1 MVRNCQMAPKKP
13 EANAPPSRAKDQN
26 AILRSSNKK
35 NRQHP
40 PPTSRHWSVLTLHP
54 VMSLFDIRST
64 TSSSIYGIIRSS
76 REAIPIQ
83 KLKTITTNRLSLVE
97 EDPRYVELLVSI
109 YSPPEDQDEK
119 NTDFKVVMPQTWSP
133 KMYLGALNQSIRTNR
148 LLSLESINL
157 CGRNYTT
164 INELNW
170 LFPLKKEIIHM
181 RLVTSA
187 SYLHLY
193 GGEFQNKI
201 P

>member
-1 MVRNCQMAPKKP
+1 MNQWECSKNVSCHNERRHQNNKEATMVRNCQMAPKKP

-26 AILRSSNKK
+26 AILWSSNKK

-119 NTDFKVVMPQTWSP
+119 KHRFQGCHASNLEPQDVSWGSQP
-133 KMYLGALNQSIRTNR
+133 VHKD
-148 LLSLESINL
+148 E
-157 CGRNYTT
+157 
-164 INELNW
+164 
-170 LFPLKKEIIHM
+170 
-181 RLVTSA
+181 
-187 SYLHLY
+187 
-193 GGEFQNKI
+193 
-201 P
+201 